1 MRCVNLQGTS
11 SCVRYFKNQ
20 KQNEPF
26 FLRNL
31 TRDTHICTIFVIS
44 WPFKKTWEKHL
55 L

>member
-1 MRCVNLQGTS
+1 LS

-44 WPFKKTWEKHL
+44 WSFKKTWEKHL